1 MLYYLHQLAGHGWP
15 ACEVFK
21 AVTFRAAFA
30 VLFAFLLCLAAG
42 PPVIRFLRRR
52 KVGDNVAKKDIA
64 FLTERHAGKSG
75 TPTMGGVLLIGA
87 TLLAT
92 ALFARP
98 DVLFVPLAFFTL
110 LALALV
116 GAYDDWLKLSD
127 RKQDGLKARE
137 KLAFQFLIGGGV
149 GLALTWYG
157 DSGQATKLAVP
168 FLDAALWPA
177 LGYAYIAWAAIVLV
191 GSSNA
196 VNLTDGLDGLAT
208 LCTLTVA
215 VAFGVLAYFAGH
227 AGIAEHLGVTR
238 VRGAEE
244 LTVICAAL
252 GGACLGF
259 LWFNAYPAEI
269 FMGDTGSLP
278 LGGLVGLVALCV
290 KQELMLVLVGGVF
303 VFEALSVIIQVG
315 SFKLRH
321 GRRVFLMSPFH
332 HHLQKLG
339 WSETKI
345 VSRFFIISVLLAV
358 FSVALLR
365 IR

>member
-1 MLYYLHQLAGHGWP
+1 
-15 ACEVFK
+15 
-21 AVTFRAAFA
+21 
-30 VLFAFLLCLAAG
+30 
-42 PPVIRFLRRR
+42 
-52 KVGDNVAKKDIA
+52 
-64 FLTERHAGKSG
+64 
-75 TPTMGGVLLIGA
+75 
-87 TLLAT
+87 
-92 ALFARP
+92 
-98 DVLFVPLAFFTL
+98 
-110 LALALV
+110 
-116 GAYDDWLKLSD
+116 
-127 RKQDGLKARE
+127 
-137 KLAFQFLIGGGV
+137 
-149 GLALTWYG
+149 
-157 DSGQATKLAVP
+157 
-168 FLDAALWPA
+168 
-177 LGYAYIAWAAIVLV
+177 
-191 GSSNA
+191 
-196 VNLTDGLDGLAT
+196 
-208 LCTLTVA
+208 